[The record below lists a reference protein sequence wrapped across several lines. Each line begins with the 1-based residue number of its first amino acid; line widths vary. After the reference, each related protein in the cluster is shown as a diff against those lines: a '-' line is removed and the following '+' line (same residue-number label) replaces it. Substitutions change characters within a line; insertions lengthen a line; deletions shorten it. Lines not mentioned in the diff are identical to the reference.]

1 MLTRL
6 HSSCLTGDALGS
18 LRCDHGPQLHMA
30 LALLER
36 ERHGILLY
44 MRQEGRGIGLVNK
57 IRAYQLQ
64 DAGFDSYD
72 ANLHLGFEPDE
83 RDYEVSAAML
93 DKLGIKS
100 VRLLTNNPDKV
111 KQLEGYGVEVT
122 ERVPLEVPPQEHDE
136 RYLRTE
142 RERFGHR
149 LRL

>member
-1 MLTRL
+1 
-6 HSSCLTGDALGS
+6 
-18 LRCDHGPQLHMA
+18 MA